1 MFLMH
6 TLYTLYRICCRNSGC
21 RASKSFSLEFNR
33 YQDFFELFVN
43 FKGYTEFFLLQD
55 IVSDDFLKI
64 KFFLPFDKSFPTQP
78 LPKNLDDYLLYIKNT
93 NNFVVNRGKRMLN
106 QSKI

>member
-1 MFLMH
+1 MQSW
-6 TLYTLYRICCRNSGC
+6 YTLYRICCRNRGC

-55 IVSDDFLKI
+55 IVSNNFSQI
-64 KFFLPFDKSFPTQP
+64 KFYLPFDDSFPSQP

-93 NNFVVNRGKRMLN
+93 NNFVVNRGKRMFI
-106 QSKI
+106 QSII